1 MEENQIPTTP
11 SVPNSVSFPGS
22 VPSTPRKKGNK
33 WIYIVIVFIVIIV
46 VIAFLVFKGAQAP
59 STDNGASPSPETSQ
73 LTNNQPVATPAPTP
87 SPSPSSVSK
96 DQIKIQ
102 ILNGT
107 GIPGEA
113 AYLQNQLKPLGY
125 TNITA
130 GNADSTTNTTTQVIF
145 ASGVSQTVMT
155 EITTQLKSIYQT
167 VQSDTSRSLTSTDVQ
182 ITTGLRK
189 GATPKPVDTA
199 TPTPTPATP

>member
-1 MEENQIPTTP
+1 MQTP
-11 SVPNSVSFPGS
+11 
-22 VPSTPRKKGNK
+22 
-33 WIYIVIVFIVIIV
+33 
-46 VIAFLVFKGAQAP
+46 
-59 STDNGASPSPETSQ
+59 
-73 LTNNQPVATPAPTP
+73 TPAP
-87 SPSPSSVSK
+87 SASPSSVDK

-145 ASGVSQTVMT
+145 ASGVSETVKT
-155 EITTQLKSIYQT
+155 EITAQLKSIYET
-167 VQSDTSRSLTSTDVQ
+167 VQADTSRSLTSTDIQ
-182 ITTGLRK
+182 ITTGLKK
-189 GATPKPVDTA
+189 GATPKPAETPSP
-199 TPTPTPATP
+199 TPTPTQ